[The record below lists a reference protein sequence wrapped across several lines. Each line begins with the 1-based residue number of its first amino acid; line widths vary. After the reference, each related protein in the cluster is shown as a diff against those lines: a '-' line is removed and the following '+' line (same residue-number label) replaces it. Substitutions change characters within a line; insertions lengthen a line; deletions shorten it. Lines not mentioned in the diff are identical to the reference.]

1 MKKGTTKFHLND
13 DEEKQYLSYVPIRNE
28 LVNWE
33 ELKLA
38 ENFAVKNYKD
48 SVYRG
53 QIVKAKRHG
62 KGIITYNS

>member
-1 MKKGTTKFHLND
+1 MKKGTTRFHLND
-13 DEEKQYLSYVPIRNE
+13 DEEIKYLSYVPIRDE

-33 ELKLA
+33 ELKLK

-53 QIVKAKRHG
+53 
-62 KGIITYNS
+62 